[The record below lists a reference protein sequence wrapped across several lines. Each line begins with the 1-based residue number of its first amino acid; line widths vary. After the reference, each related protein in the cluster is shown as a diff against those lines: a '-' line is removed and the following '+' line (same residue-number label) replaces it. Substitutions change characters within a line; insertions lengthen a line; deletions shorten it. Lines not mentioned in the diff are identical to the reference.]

1 MSNYLNKTLPN
12 FAPVGYDEWKKQQ
25 DAKKASV
32 TVNGSVFK
40 DATSQAI
47 MDAAMKSATERMQ
60 QSVSKNDFTS
70 YNNIIPQEMID
81 GFNEYNKKTET
92 SKKPSASGNVN
103 TQSKPSAPQTEKPAQ
118 TVSSATT
125 VTKPQ
130 VSAPEY
136 LSAPEFQVSEAYKAA
151 MDYTN
156 SLLQQMNSGRTAY
169 TDKINSLMAEYE
181 NRDKFSYDMATD
193 PMFQQMLASSMNS
206 GRMAMEDTIG
216 QAAALTGGY
225 GNTYGTRAGNAAYN
239 QYISEAYGNLP
250 EYYELALQA
259 YNAEGDQMMR
269 ELAML
274 QDADNREYG
283 RLVDAY
289 NANLGAA
296 NDLYNQEYS
305 QYVDKLNQTNYEN
318 ERAYKA
324 YIDQLNQANYES
336 ERAYNAAQD
345 EKAWAFK
352 EAEAQRDQANIDKE
366 YEYRKEQDKLDR
378 DEREDEIEYQREL
391 DLIAALGGESEEYDN
406 LTKSEIEHI
415 VDVFVAN
422 GGASGNGFEAANQ
435 ELSVMGKNN
444 FDDKTGESLVAILEG
459 TRSHVE
465 DYIDAINGMNISQER
480 KAALIQEV
488 ISDFKNRNYK

>member
-296 NDLYNQEYS
+296 NDMYNQEYS

-324 YIDQLNQANYES
+324 YIDQLNQANYEK
-336 ERAYNAAQD
+336 EFAYNAAQD

-366 YEYRKEQDKLDR
+366 YEYRKEQDSLNAMLGITGTSANVPKLTNT
-378 DEREDEIEYQREL
+378 EINAIKEIGAMY
-391 DLIAALGGESEEYDN
+391 GE
-406 LTKSEIEHI
+406 
-415 VDVFVAN
+415 
-422 GGASGNGFEAANQ
+422 GNKAQDAVNAYLE
-435 ELSVMGKNN
+435 SIGKNPE
-444 FDDKTGESLVAILEG
+444 FTEDSESFFNAVDGLLSE
-459 TRSHVE
+459 
-465 DYIDAINGMNISQER
+465 GMNEKMYDTIYGTDTEQSAKDKYWNEIM
-480 KAALIQEV
+480 K
-488 ISDFKNRNYK
+488 KK

>member
-81 GFNEYNKKTET
+81 GFNEYNKKTDT
-92 SKKPSASGNVN
+92 SKKPGASGNVN

-130 VSAPEY
+130 VSVPEY

-181 NRDKFSYDMATD
+181 NRDEFSYDMATD

-250 EYYELALQA
+250 EYYDLALQA

-296 NDLYNQEYS
+296 NDMYNQEYS

-324 YIDQLNQANYES
+324 YIDQLNQANYEK
-336 ERAYNAAQD
+336 EFAYNAAQD

-366 YEYRKEQDKLDR
+366 YEYRKEQDSLNAMLGITGTSADLPKLTNAEINEIKKIGATYGGVSAASEDAVESYLQAIGKNPETNA
-378 DEREDEIEYQREL
+378 DTQPFFDNIDVLLEEGKRENI
-391 DLIAALGGESEEYDN
+391 YDN
-406 LTKSEIEHI
+406 IYGTETTQNAKDKYWEEVLKKS
-415 VDVFVAN
+415 
-422 GGASGNGFEAANQ
+422 
-435 ELSVMGKNN
+435 K
-444 FDDKTGESLVAILEG
+444 
-459 TRSHVE
+459 
-465 DYIDAINGMNISQER
+465 
-480 KAALIQEV
+480 
-488 ISDFKNRNYK
+488 